1 MLRSPYIQSIFI
13 AFVAVRR
20 NLSRGFTLI
29 ELLVVIS
36 IIAILASMLLPAL
49 SKAKGAAHKAYCINN
64 QRQLNIAWLLYAEDH
79 GKMVPNGY
87 VESTTLGLQRP
98 WVSGGT
104 HVERFM
110 HTNSQLLTN
119 PSYSAF
125 AQGGYVGSANTYKC
139 PADRRPTFFQGVNYR
154 GVRSYSLNAFFGWV
168 FPGAVN
174 YGSGYH
180 AYSKPSQ
187 LAGMKAS
194 DVFTFIDVN
203 SDSICY
209 SGFITKMGTSE
220 QFFHIPGAYH
230 NGRGAAAFVDG
241 HVETLKW
248 KDQRTITNKTILH
261 FEASEGNPDL
271 KWLQAHA
278 AERESPLRPAGE
290 N

>member
-1 MLRSPYIQSIFI
+1 MRKLVLQGSMHQMIK
-13 AFVAVRR
+13 AFK
-20 NLSRGFTLI
+20 RGFTLI

-36 IIAILASMLLPAL
+36 IIAILASMLLPVL
-49 SKAKGAAHKAYCINN
+49 SKAKGAAHKAYCMNN
-64 QRQLNIAWLLYAEDH
+64 QRQLNLAWLLYAEDH

-87 VESTTLGLQRP
+87 VESATLGLQRP
-98 WVSGGT
+98 WVSAGT

-125 AQGGYVGSANTYKC
+125 ARGGYVSSANTYKC
-139 PADRRPTFFQGVNYR
+139 PADRKATFFQGVNYQ

-168 FPGAVN
+168 FPSEVN

-180 AYSKPSQ
+180 GYSKPSQ

-209 SGFITKMGTSE
+209 GGFITKIGSK

-230 NGRGAAAFVDG
+230 NGQGVAAFVDG
-241 HVETLKW
+241 HVEVLKW

-261 FEASEGNPDL
+261 FEESKGNPDL

-278 AERESPLRPAGE
+278 AERSTPLPSDAE
-290 N
+290 E

>member
-1 MLRSPYIQSIFI
+1 MCIMLR
-13 AFVAVRR
+13 AARR

-36 IIAILASMLLPAL
+36 VIAILASLLLPAL

-64 QRQLNIAWLLYAEDH
+64 QRQLNIAWLLYADDH
-79 GKMVPNGY
+79 GRMVPNGY
-87 VESTTLGLQRP
+87 VESETLGLQKP
-98 WVSGGT
+98 WVSAGT

-110 HTNSQLLTN
+110 HTNSQLLIN

-139 PADRRPTFFQGVNYR
+139 PADRKRTFFQGTNYM

-168 FPGAVN
+168 FPSAVN

-180 AYSKPSQ
+180 GYNKPSH
-187 LAGMKAS
+187 LAGIKAS
-194 DVFTFIDVN
+194 EVFTFIDVN

-209 SGFITKMGTSE
+209 SGFITKMGNSK
-220 QFFHIPGAYH
+220 QFFHVPGSYH
-230 NGRGAAAFVDG
+230 NGQGAAAFVDG
-241 HVETLKW
+241 HVEILKW
-248 KDQRTITNKTILH
+248 KDQRTITNNTILH
-261 FEASEGNPDL
+261 FVESEGNPDL

-278 AERESPLRPAGE
+278 AERPTLPPSDDA